1 MPHSRVSEP
10 FLASKCVL
18 SRTVLATLRNV
29 SSVRT
34 AVPCS
39 HSPSIR
45 ITTLK
50 LTVYKNQHHPQQTAS
65 GPARA
70 IEWFVP
76 THSPN
81 SPRRPRART
90 TQSRATRC
98 PTTSP
103 GRAHAPAAAWSKD
116 AFVTRLGLAAHS
128 PGECE
133 VSHPSPAA
141 WSKDALVRGVPTP
154 YTPANRVPSLAL
166 RDRHSPGAW
175 RAPARGVRSASTPGR
190 SAPSSVGGIHPKK
203 RESSQN
209 RRGSAASR
217 LRRAARAAAYSF
229 NRSFAR
235 SAKP

>member
-10 FLASKCVL
+10 FLDSKCVL

-90 TQSRATRC
+90 TQSRATLPDNLTR
-98 PTTSP
+98 SRSRSRSSVVE
-103 GRAHAPAAAWSKD
+103 RAVRHA
-116 AFVTRLGLAAHS
+116 VRLTAHS

-166 RDRHSPGAW
+166 RERRCAGRLEGPG
-175 RAPARGVRSASTPGR
+175 
-190 SAPSSVGGIHPKK
+190 
-203 RESSQN
+203 
-209 RRGSAASR
+209 
-217 LRRAARAAAYSF
+217 
-229 NRSFAR
+229 AR
-235 SAKP
+235 SAEREHAGS